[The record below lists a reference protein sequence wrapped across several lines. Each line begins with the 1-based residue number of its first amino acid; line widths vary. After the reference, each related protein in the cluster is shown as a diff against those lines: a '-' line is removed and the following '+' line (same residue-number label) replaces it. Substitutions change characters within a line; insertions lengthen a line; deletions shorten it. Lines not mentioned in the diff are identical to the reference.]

1 MLNSAATQRQPWV
14 IGNWKMNGG
23 LSENEALLSD
33 LLALLESHVGRPMAR
48 CAVAVPAPYLFQTM
62 VRLSGHPIGWGAQD
76 VSAEAAGAF
85 TGEVAVSMLQDFEA
99 QFSLVGHS
107 ERRSRHGETD
117 ALVAAKALALVQ
129 QGLTPV
135 VCVGES
141 LQERD
146 QGRALTFVCDQV
158 RQAAQPL
165 HAQGVLAH
173 AAFAYEPIWAIGTGR
188 SASPEQAQEVHAAIR
203 RTLAEIDA
211 SAAEQIRLLYGGSVK
226 AATAAGLA
234 AQQDVDGALVGGA
247 SLNAREFFDIA
258 CAMSD
263 C

>member
-33 LLALLESHVGRPMAR
+33 LLGLLESHGGRPIAR

-76 VSAEAAGAF
+76 VSAEVAGAF

-165 HAQGVLAH
+165 HAQGVLAD
-173 AAFAYEPIWAIGTGR
+173 AAFAYEPIWAIGTG
-188 SASPEQAQEVHAAIR
+188 EVHPRSR
-203 RTLAEIDA
+203 RRRFMRRFVARWL
-211 SAAEQIRLLYGGSVK
+211 RLMPQRPSRSGCFMVAVSKRQPPPVWLRSRMWMARLSV
-226 AATAAGLA
+226 AHH
-234 AQQDVDGALVGGA
+234 
-247 SLNAREFFDIA
+247 
-258 CAMSD
+258 
-263 C
+263 